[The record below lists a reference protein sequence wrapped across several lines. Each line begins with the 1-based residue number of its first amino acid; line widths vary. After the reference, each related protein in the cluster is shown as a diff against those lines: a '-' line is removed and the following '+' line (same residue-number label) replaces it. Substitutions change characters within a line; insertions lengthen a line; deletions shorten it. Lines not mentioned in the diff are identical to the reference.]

1 MLPREH
7 LCTLVSISRKLWRR
21 EFSNF
26 FKKFLFLKHFLF
38 GSGFRFGSLQPIYIN
53 LIRDPLARLVSG
65 YYFRRFGDYREGHR
79 TWNFKGTDKE
89 KNQVGL
95 VWNISKLYLITLHN
109 EWFYQKVLLPV
120 FCGRSFAKKHRLIF
134 IVGTLRSNDA
144 DGDENVIKTIGL
156 TTKTTTLHVHHAC
169 LSISLAVFARL
180 RRENT

>member
-1 MLPREH
+1 MLGGIQGHAPPGAPLYLGVYFTETVTERIFKFF
-7 LCTLVSISRKLWRR
+7 LKVS
-21 EFSNF
+21 
-26 FKKFLFLKHFLF
+26 FLKHFLF

-109 EWFYQKVLLPV
+109 EWLCQKVMLPRV
-120 FCGRSFAKKHRLIF
+120 LWRFFRSEASADFCG
-134 IVGTLRSNDA
+134 GLRGRPASP
-144 DGDENVIKTIGL
+144 
-156 TTKTTTLHVHHAC
+156 
-169 LSISLAVFARL
+169 R
-180 RRENT
+180 